1 MAPADTTDPLA
12 IARARIAA
20 EAEARTGRLDLD
32 GLGLPYLPE
41 ELFELTHLRELDL
54 GNQESWNNSKKNNR
68 VGNSHDR
75 LAVLTRLEWLN
86 VGMTDLPSLDFV
98 RSLPLLQSLIIDS
111 IPSADLAPL
120 SACTVLQDI
129 SCSRTSISD
138 LAPLGACTV
147 LRSIDCSYTLVSNL
161 EPLATC
167 IALESLDCS
176 FSAVSDLA
184 PLAACTALESVDCSF
199 TEVSDL
205 TPLATCTALQLLTCS
220 FTAVR
225 DLALLA
231 TCTALQSLDCHDT
244 EVMDLAPLAGC
255 TALQHLDCQHTEVT
269 DLSPLV
275 GCTALETIDC
285 SLCRLNGLPET
296 LLESP
301 SLITLI
307 AYRTTIPGVPDG
319 ILSAHWYDDCLPRLR
334 GWLVDQGTGAAAV
347 PGVKLLLLGNGRV
360 GKTQIAQRLAG
371 EAFEA
376 ESDSTHGI
384 RIGDIA
390 LPALPDT
397 RLWVWDFGG
406 QDIYHGTHA
415 LFLQSPAL
423 LAVVWAEAME
433 GEATHSHGGLSFRNH
448 PLPYWLD
455 IISHHGH
462 RDSPTLV
469 VQTRCDAP
477 GSGALRPPADEERM
491 AAARCLH
498 SLRVSAATPRGFEAL
513 TEALAD
519 AVAWQRERLGVPR
532 VGVVWRTV
540 QLRLE
545 AMRAADQDQPAAE
558 RRRLLTI
565 PEFEAICQEE
575 GGVTAP
581 EHLLHYL
588 DATGTVLHRPGLFD
602 DRIVLDQN
610 WAMEAVYAVF
620 DRDRGAYRL
629 IRHRNRGRFT
639 LDDLALTVWVAYG
652 DDDRRL
658 FLNLMRTCGVAFRHR
673 VFGEGDE
680 RIEEFIAPELLPE
693 PEEGGVAARWDEGV
707 ATETR
712 VFKHPLLHG
721 GLIRAIMAEL
731 GEEAGPDAL
740 YWQGGLCGYEAET
753 RSRFLIEERM
763 TGPWQGEIIVRTQCG
778 AAAELLARLVGVV
791 EEQQRRLSLHPEP
804 SGQLPAAP
812 PTEPERPMT
821 FSQEPTLDRDWYVSY
836 AWSDNDTPEGREREA
851 VVDRLCA
858 AAEAA
863 GPPILRDKKAL
874 SQGDSIS
881 AFMRR
886 LGAGSRVFVILSE
899 KYLRSPACMFELS
912 EIWRNCKHDTALFR
926 RTVRVY
932 TLPCATIWTARDRLG
947 HAIHWK
953 TQHKELDDAVKEH
966 GTTILGDHDHHAL
979 RQMGFFFTHVG
990 DMLGTLADTVQPRS
1004 FDELVR
1010 HGFTP

>member
-1 MAPADTTDPLA
+1 MV
-12 IARARIAA
+12 A
-20 EAEARTGRLDLD
+20 E
-32 GLGLPYLPE
+32 
-41 ELFELTHLRELDL
+41 
-54 GNQESWNNSKKNNR
+54 S
-68 VGNSHDR
+68 
-75 LAVLTRLEWLN
+75 
-86 VGMTDLPSLDFV
+86 
-98 RSLPLLQSLIIDS
+98 
-111 IPSADLAPL
+111 
-120 SACTVLQDI
+120 TV
-129 SCSRTSISD
+129 
-138 LAPLGACTV
+138 
-147 LRSIDCSYTLVSNL
+147 
-161 EPLATC
+161 
-167 IALESLDCS
+167 
-176 FSAVSDLA
+176 
-184 PLAACTALESVDCSF
+184 
-199 TEVSDL
+199 
-205 TPLATCTALQLLTCS
+205 
-220 FTAVR
+220 
-225 DLALLA
+225 
-231 TCTALQSLDCHDT
+231 
-244 EVMDLAPLAGC
+244 
-255 TALQHLDCQHTEVT
+255 
-269 DLSPLV
+269 
-275 GCTALETIDC
+275 
-285 SLCRLNGLPET
+285 
-296 LLESP
+296 
-301 SLITLI
+301 
-307 AYRTTIPGVPDG
+307 IPGVPAE
-319 ILSAHWYDDCLPRLR
+319 ILSADFTDNCLPRLR
-334 GWLVDQGTGAAAV
+334 AYLADLAAGVAVV

-360 GKTQIAQRLAG
+360 GKTQIARRLAG
-371 EAFEA
+371 LGFEA
-376 ESDSTHGI
+376 VSDSTHGI
-384 RIGDIA
+384 RIDDLA
-390 LPALPDT
+390 LPGLPDT

-406 QDIYHGTHA
+406 QEIYHGTHA
-415 LFLQSPAL
+415 LFLQSPAV

-433 GEATHSHGGLSFRNH
+433 GEPPHDHGGLNFRNH

-455 IISHHGH
+455 IARHQGH
-462 RDSPTLV
+462 PASPTLV

-477 GSGALRPPADEERM
+477 GSGALRPPADEVRM

-513 TEALAD
+513 AEALAD
-519 AVAWQRERLGVPR
+519 AVAWQRERLGVPQ
-532 VGVVWRTV
+532 VGLVWRKV

-545 AMRAADQDQPAAE
+545 TMRAADQDRPAAE

-565 PEFEAICQEE
+565 PEFEAICREE

-581 EHLLHYL
+581 EVLLRYL

-629 IRHRNRGRFT
+629 IRDRYRGRFT
-639 LDDLALTVWVAYG
+639 LDDLAHTVWAGYG

-658 FLNLMRTCGVAFRHR
+658 FLSLMRSCGIAFRHR
-673 VFGEGDE
+673 VFGEDN
-680 RIEEFIAPELLPE
+680 EEEEYIAPDLLPE
-693 PEEGGVAARWDEGV
+693 RDEGV
-707 ATETR
+707 VVAQWYEGVTTETR

-731 GEEAGPDAL
+731 GERAGPSAL

-778 AAAELLARLVGVV
+778 AAAELLAWLVDLV

-804 SGQLPAAP
+804 SDRPPAAP
-812 PTEPERPMT
+812 PVEPERPMT

-858 AAEAA
+858 AAEAT
-863 GPPILRDKKAL
+863 GNPILRDKKAL
-874 SQGDSIS
+874 SHGDSIS
-881 AFMRR
+881 GFMRR

-912 EIWRNCKHDTALFR
+912 EIWRNCKHDTELFR

-1004 FDELVR
+1004 FDELVK
-1010 HGFTP
+1010 HGFAP